1 MKWCYPPIM
10 VTRAGQ
16 LFREALQPA
25 LADRAQLR
33 KLLID
38 RLDPKIEAGI
48 AVIRMP
54 EIDARVVQTD
64 NEASQTGPWGVI

>member
-1 MKWCYPPIM
+1 MGWYYLLIM
-10 VTRAGQ
+10 ATRAGQ
-16 LFREALQPA
+16 LFCEAFQPA
-25 LADRAQLR
+25 IAGRAQLR

-38 RLDPKIEAGI
+38 RLDLKIEAGI
-48 AVIRMP
+48 AAIGMQ